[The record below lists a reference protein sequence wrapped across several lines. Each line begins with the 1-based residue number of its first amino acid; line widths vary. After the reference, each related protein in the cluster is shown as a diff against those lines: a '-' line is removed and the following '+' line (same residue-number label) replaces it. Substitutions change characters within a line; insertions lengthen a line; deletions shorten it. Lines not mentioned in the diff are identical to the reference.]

1 MKSFP
6 KIQLLQFC
14 CPRNKSESMNKN
26 YSDVDEKSSPAIVK
40 HERPDPMKKKP
51 VKTNLTL
58 TCAHLQD
65 QVSNNC
71 RKM

>member
-1 MKSFP
+1 
-6 KIQLLQFC
+6 
-14 CPRNKSESMNKN
+14 MNKN

-65 QVSNNC
+65 
-71 RKM
+71 